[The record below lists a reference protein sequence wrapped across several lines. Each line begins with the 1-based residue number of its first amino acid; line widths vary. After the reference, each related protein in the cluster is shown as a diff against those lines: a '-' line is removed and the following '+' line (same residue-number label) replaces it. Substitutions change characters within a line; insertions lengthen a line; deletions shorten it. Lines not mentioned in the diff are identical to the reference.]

1 MKKHIIAVV
10 IVLVMIAALS
20 VTAFADGPQ
29 MGEQAPQMSGQSPQ
43 MGRQSPQM
51 GEQAPQM
58 GEQAPQMGGQA
69 PQMGGQNPQ
78 MGERRQMKGRNGFD
92 QQTAP
97 DENGQASIPA
107 DDGQMRGHNGFGR
120 GNRQPLA
127 MDQFMNGIED
137 EEIKANLEGL
147 MQSYLDALDAERNA
161 EDEDA
166 RTEASEAVTAAK
178 DALDEAFAEAGIEL
192 SVPDSHRG
200 HGKQQTEASDQAEP
214 PADEQPP
221 EMPGNMSE
229 DEMFQLFQQFMDWMK
244 NQE

>member
-29 MGEQAPQMSGQSPQ
+29 MGEQAPQMGGQT
-43 MGRQSPQM
+43 
-51 GEQAPQM
+51 
-58 GEQAPQMGGQA
+58 PQMGGQT
-69 PQMGGQNPQ
+69 PQMGGRHRGFDAQTAPDENGQAGGPAD
-78 MGERRQMKGRNGFD
+78 GGQMKDHKGFD

-97 DENGQASIPA
+97 DENGQAGVPA
-107 DDGQMRGHNGFGR
+107 GGGKMRDHNR
-120 GNRQPLA
+120 GNRQSQA
-127 MDQFMNGIED
+127 MDQFMAAMNGIED
-137 EEIKANLEGL
+137 EEVKANLEGL
-147 MQSYLDALDAERNA
+147 MQSYLDALDAERKA

-166 RTEASEAVTAAK
+166 RTEASEAVAAAK
-178 DALDEAFAEAGIEL
+178 DALDEAFADAGIEL
-192 SVPDSHRG
+192 SVPDCHRG
-200 HGKQQTEASDQAEP
+200 HGKQPGEVSGQPEAPSEP

-221 EMPGNMSE
+221 ENMSD